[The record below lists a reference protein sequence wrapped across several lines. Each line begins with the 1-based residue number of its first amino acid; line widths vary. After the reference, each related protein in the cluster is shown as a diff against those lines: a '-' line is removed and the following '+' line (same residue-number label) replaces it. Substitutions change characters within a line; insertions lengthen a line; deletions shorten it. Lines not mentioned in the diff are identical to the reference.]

1 MEYLTSNHGEN
12 FLNNIMVGVKDTHG
26 YSLGTKH
33 NYKIQLLSLCAK
45 LSINMAYVYQ
55 ALSSDIAFNISHSRW
70 GTKF

>member
-1 MEYLTSNHGEN
+1 
-12 FLNNIMVGVKDTHG
+12 MVGVKDTHG